1 MSVEFLPVKQR
12 VCNQLGKIVRAAETL
27 PPQ

>member
-1 MSVEFLPVKQR
+1 MSVESLTVKQR
-12 VCNQLGKIVRAAETL
+12 VCNQRDEMVRAAETL